1 MAPMNRPMAHADT
14 VRIGPVVS
22 IPSVLEQLGLGP
34 EATLAEL
41 GFDIQMFENPDTII
55 PNATRS
61 RLLELCAQKSG
72 CRHFGHL
79 VGRNI
84 SPSSYG
90 IAGLF
95 IQQAPDIASAIKGL
109 IRYLH
114 LHANGAVVYLEEK
127 SDTAFVGYSITHP
140 VETANEQVTDAA
152 VTAIFNVLRKLCGV
166 KWQATELQFTH
177 AKPTNTRPFVH
188 YFKAPLRFNSG
199 RSGVLFPADWL
210 TRPVLG
216 ADPELQRLLKKQ
228 IDLIEYQYP
237 DSFAEQ
243 ARRVVHSAVLMHR
256 TKAGDI
262 ANFFS
267 LRERTLNRRLRDSG
281 TCLRELLDE
290 CRADIAQQLL
300 RNTSLTVN
308 EIAESLDYSDA
319 SAFARAFRRQTGM
332 APSAWRSSMALHH

>member
-1 MAPMNRPMAHADT
+1 MALMNHPISHVET
-14 VRIGPVVS
+14 VRIAPTGS
-22 IPSVLEQLGLGP
+22 IPSVLEQLGLEP
-34 EATLAEL
+34 QETLAEL
-41 GFDIQMFENPDTII
+41 GFDIQLFTNPDIII
-55 PNATRS
+55 PNATRN

-79 VGRNI
+79 VGRNV
-84 SPSSYG
+84 SPSSFG

-95 IQQAPDIASAIKGL
+95 MQQAPDIASAIKGW
-109 IRYLH
+109 IRYQH

-127 SDTAFVGYSITHP
+127 SDTAFIGYSITHP
-140 VETANEQVTDAA
+140 AEEASEQVTDAA
-152 VTAIFNVLRKLCGV
+152 VTAMFNALRKLCGV
-166 KWQATELQFTH
+166 KWQATEIQFTH
-177 AKPTNTRPFVH
+177 PKPTSTRPFVH
-188 YFKAPLRFNSG
+188 YFKAPLRFNSEKA
-199 RSGVLFPADWL
+199 GVLFPADWL
-210 TRPVLG
+210 TQPILG
-216 ADPELQRLLKKQ
+216 ADPQLQQLLQKQ
-228 IDLIEYQYP
+228 IDLIEYQYH
-237 DSFAEQ
+237 DNFAEQ

-267 LRERTLNRRLRDSG
+267 LHERTLNRRLRDSG

-308 EIAESLDYSDA
+308 EVAETLDYSDA

-332 APSAWRSSMALHH
+332 APSAWRSSMAPHR